1 VIYTALFIFIGGL
14 FIGGWLTLWTCEQL
28 VRKRRALL
36 QSLVDEGSQEKE
48 NG

>member
-1 VIYTALFIFIGGL
+1 MIHTVLLVFIGGL

-28 VRKRRALL
+28 ARKRRALL
-36 QSLVDEGSQEKE
+36 QNLMDEGGEDKG